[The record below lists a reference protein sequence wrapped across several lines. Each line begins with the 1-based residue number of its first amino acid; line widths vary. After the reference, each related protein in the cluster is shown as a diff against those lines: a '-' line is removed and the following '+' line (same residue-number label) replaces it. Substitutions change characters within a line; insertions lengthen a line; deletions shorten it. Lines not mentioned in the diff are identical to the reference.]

1 MIMTMI
7 MQITAPQAQ
16 KRCCFKA
23 NTSRI
28 VWTIVRSFKD
38 SMGWEIIHSDLD
50 RNTRFWFFS
59 SRDRRRNC
67 DGVKWNRRLNATPNW
82 LALV

>member
-1 MIMTMI
+1 MTMI

-28 VWTIVRSFKD
+28 VWTIFHSLKD
-38 SMGWEIIHSDLD
+38 STVSQNIHSDSD
-50 RNTRFWFFS
+50 KNARFWLFS
-59 SRDRRRNC
+59 SRDRRRNWE
-67 DGVKWNRRLNATPNW
+67 GVRWKRRLKATPNW